1 MCWANSTRV
10 ALHLSELAK
19 KLRAYHFT
27 NHMHRYIRGFRAS
40 KFFFAVPQNLCQ
52 RFEKQAV
59 NITYEAKRG
68 TIFMH
73 L

>member
-27 NHMHRYIRGFRAS
+27 NHKHRYIRGFHAL
-40 KFFFAVPQNLCQ
+40 KFFAVPQNWCQ
-52 RFEKQAV
+52 RLEKQAV
-59 NITYEAKRG
+59 NIAYEAKRG